1 MLLHIL
7 HPYIQDNIQRH
18 RCSISSW
25 CILFTQCFNLLF
37 DEALFSHKSL
47 GHYYK
52 AQQAVWLCSALWSNV
67 AAVRKLMDFSLY
79 CFTLANSNTCRK
91 GRTSQLLIYQF
102 TSTDEHLFDIIL
114 IIYHLYIMWNWTFEM
129 CHLWQQHITQSLCSK
144 PFNPV
149 HQYVVA
155 IWTYLGGFITVY
167 NGGGSRIAAYAIR
180 QKRLK
185 VYINVLK

>member
-1 MLLHIL
+1 MYNFRVSCC
-7 HPYIQDNIQRH
+7 YIY
-18 RCSISSW
+18 
-25 CILFTQCFNLLF
+25 CILTSMIIYRDTDAPFHHDAFCLQSVPICSLMKPFSPTNLWDTTTKHSKLCGSAVHCGLMWLLS
-37 DEALFSHKSL
+37 ENWWISPCTVSH
-47 GHYYK
+47 
-52 AQQAVWLCSALWSNV
+52 
-67 AAVRKLMDFSLY
+67 
-79 CFTLANSNTCRK
+79 SNTCRK

-155 IWTYLGGFITVY
+155 IY
-167 NGGGSRIAAYAIR
+167 NIFRWLHHS
-180 QKRLK
+180 L
-185 VYINVLK
+185 

>member
-1 MLLHIL
+1 MYNFRVSCC
-7 HPYIQDNIQRH
+7 YIY
-18 RCSISSW
+18 
-25 CILFTQCFNLLF
+25 CILTSMIIYRDTDAPFQCFKKCFNLLF

-129 CHLWQQHITQSLCSK
+129 CHL
-144 PFNPV
+144 
-149 HQYVVA
+149 
-155 IWTYLGGFITVY
+155 
-167 NGGGSRIAAYAIR
+167 
-180 QKRLK
+180 
-185 VYINVLK
+185 